1 MKKRLRIGNIG
12 YLNALPFF
20 HGLERKLS
28 ELLKG
33 ENISLEWV
41 TGHPTAVNQQFA
53 AGKIDCGLISS
64 LAAADPS
71 NPCYVAPG
79 LAIGSRLA
87 SRSVLLWSR
96 LPLGELDG
104 KEIAVTR
111 SSLSS
116 RALLQI
122 LLRRRYHFKNKFT
135 PVSGDAAA
143 LAASGAPAFLVIGD
157 EALFFEPAG
166 KWNRYDLAKL
176 WWEWQGVPFCFAVWA
191 FHERLVEEEP
201 ETAAA
206 VQRALRLTLSR
217 NLKRLPQVLAQSGR
231 LAPLEPRFAVAAQ
244 YLGELIY
251 RMDHPLREGL
261 FRFFAL
267 AEQEGLLP
275 ALGTLNFLAKEE
287 AFERDR
293 LKAGRKK

>member
-1 MKKRLRIGNIG
+1 MTKRLRIGSIG

-20 HGLERKLS
+20 QGLARRLQD
-28 ELLKG
+28 LLKG
-33 ENISLEWV
+33 EGVALEWV
-41 TGHPTAVNQQFA
+41 TGCPTAINEKFA
-53 AGKIDCGLISS
+53 SGKVDCGLVSS
-64 LAAADPS
+64 LAAADARS
-71 NPCYVAPG
+71 HCYVAPG

-96 LPLGELDG
+96 LPLSELDG
-104 KEIAVTR
+104 KEIAVTAA
-111 SSLSS
+111 SLSS

-122 LLRRRYHFKNKFT
+122 LLARRYNFENRYA
-135 PVSGDAAA
+135 VVGGEASA
-143 LAASGAPAFLVIGD
+143 LARSGAPAFLVIGD
-157 EALFFEPAG
+157 EALFFEPPG

-176 WWEWQGVPFCFAVWA
+176 WWEWQGVPFCFALWA
-191 FHERLVEEEP
+191 FHERLVKEQP
-201 ETAAA
+201 GLAGA

-217 NLKRLPQVLAQSGR
+217 NLKRLPQMLAESGCV
-231 LAPLEPRFAVAAQ
+231 APGDPRFDVAAQ
-244 YLGELIY
+244 YLKELIY

-275 ALGTLNFLAKEE
+275 MYGTLNFLAKED

-293 LKAGRKK
+293 LRVRRKE